1 MVEITKLQ
9 IEKGV
14 QRKRENYVK
23 MKGRP
28 LHSMVSLCLSYQLEK
43 EERHCLCTFTFLLHN
58 NACQKLYKAH
68 CHNPILLP
76 STVFLGV
83 FRSAKSLTV
92 CFKLEKNIFFSLLGQ
107 NWKRPGGILSIFFIF
122 LSHSSR
128 QN

>member
-14 QRKRENYVK
+14 QRKRENHVK

-28 LHSMVSLCLSYQLEK
+28 LHSMESFCLSYQLEK
-43 EERHCLCTFTFLLHN
+43 EETHCLCMFTFLLHR

-68 CHNPILLP
+68 CHDPILLP

-92 CFKLEKNIFFSLLGQ
+92 CFKLEKNFFLSLLGQ
-107 NWKRPGGILSIFFIF
+107 NWNSPGGILSIFFH
-122 LSHSSR
+122 LSQSFK
-128 QN
+128 